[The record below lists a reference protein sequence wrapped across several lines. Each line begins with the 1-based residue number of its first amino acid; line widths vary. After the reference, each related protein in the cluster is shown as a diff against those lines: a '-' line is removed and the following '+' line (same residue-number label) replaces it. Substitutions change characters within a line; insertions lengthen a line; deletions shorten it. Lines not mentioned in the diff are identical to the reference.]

1 VTDPAGQRDQRSNLE
16 RLDDLQAAHPF
27 PYNVVVGLLIGAVVW
42 LVFRVHPV
50 LVVAYALAY
59 GALRWF
65 LWQDGRVLRRQ
76 YEARAARWKQQ
87 QADRKRRRAG
97 G

>member
-1 VTDPAGQRDQRSNLE
+1 MPAGVDERSNLE
-16 RLDDLQAAHPF
+16 KLDDLQAAHPF
-27 PYNVVVGLLIGAVVW
+27 PYNVVVGLVVGVVAW
-42 LVFRVHPV
+42 LLFRVHPA
-50 LVVAYALAY
+50 LVVAYALVY

-65 LWQDGRVLRRQ
+65 LWQPGRVLHRQ
-76 YEARAARWKQQ
+76 YEARAARWKQT